1 MGFPKW
7 LFAKI
12 EIKVLTPL
20 DGYHQEEL
28 EERIKSL
35 LKEYGVKAKIK
46 SLTTGNEMT
55 V

>member
-1 MGFPKW
+1 MGLPEW
-7 LFAKI
+7 LHMKV

-28 EERIKSL
+28 EDLIL
-35 LKEYGVKAKIK
+35 NVLKEYGVRANIK
-46 SLTTGNEMT
+46 SSTGNEMT